1 MTESV
6 FYPTTEEILAL
17 HGAIIGV
24 AESEVP
30 ALVRDLNL
38 LESALARPQNEAAY
52 ESAGLS
58 RQAGTLLWGIA
69 KNHPFRD
76 GNKRTAF
83 VVMQAFLRANGLTT
97 VASEDDTY
105 DLVIAVAQ
113 GDLEVDAVEQ
123 WIDQHLAIWLED

>member
-17 HGAIIGV
+17 HAAIIGV

-58 RQAGTLLWGIA
+58 RQAGMLLWGIA

-113 GDLEVDAVEQ
+113 GDLDVDAVER
-123 WIDQHLAIWLED
+123 WIDQHLFVWLED

>member
-17 HGAIIGV
+17 HAAIIGV

-97 VASEDDTY
+97 VAGEDDTY

-113 GDLEVDAVEQ
+113 GDLDVDAVER
-123 WIDQHLAIWLED
+123 WIDQHLFVWLKD

>member
-17 HGAIIGV
+17 HAAIIGV

-83 VVMQAFLRANGLTT
+83 VVMQVFLRANGLTT

-113 GDLEVDAVEQ
+113 GDLDVDAVER
-123 WIDQHLAIWLED
+123 WIDQHLFVWLED